1 MARLNYKIMFIAS
14 EVVWV
19 EDIIRRLE
27 EIINTQ
33 DGYVLNIKRSG
44 NRRLAYAIK
53 NEERGNFVRIEF
65 MAVPKVIRVLD
76 KVMEGASCILWH
88 KFIRV
93 TGLEFGSKSD
103 YQCY

>member
-1 MARLNYKIMFIAS
+1 MSRLNYKIMFIAS
-14 EVVWV
+14 ESVWV

-44 NRRLAYAIK
+44 TRRLAYAIK
-53 NEERGNFVRIEF
+53 NVERGNFVRIEF
-65 MAVPKVIRVLD
+65 MAEPKVIRVLD
-76 KVMEGASCILWH
+76 KVMAGASFILWH

-93 TGLEFGSKSD
+93 TGLGFGCKCD